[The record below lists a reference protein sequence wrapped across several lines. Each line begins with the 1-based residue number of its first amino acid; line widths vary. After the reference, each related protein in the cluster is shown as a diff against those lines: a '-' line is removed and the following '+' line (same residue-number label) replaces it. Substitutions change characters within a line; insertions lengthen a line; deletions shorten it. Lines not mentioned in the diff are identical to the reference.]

1 MGESP
6 RTPWADGERTVGSGG
21 PVPLPFRSKCPWSL
35 QRPWLVSGQH
45 CFSLISP
52 SCLSAADDV
61 TSCFDDVTDCFRYIL
76 KYIGTDAELDNRLYV
91 VIDVGA
97 CILMTSLR
105 IVGSELYKWPSLSL
119 PLISLRISVVEFL
132 TGQSAV
138 KQQASAPDAYLTVPD
153 RSDIE
158 YRTTLTL
165 YLQYSSTDRP
175 GLPRGG

>member
-1 MGESP
+1 
-6 RTPWADGERTVGSGG
+6 
-21 PVPLPFRSKCPWSL
+21 
-35 QRPWLVSGQH
+35 
-45 CFSLISP
+45 
-52 SCLSAADDV
+52 
-61 TSCFDDVTDCFRYIL
+61 
-76 KYIGTDAELDNRLYV
+76 
-91 VIDVGA
+91 
-97 CILMTSLR
+97 MTSLR
-105 IVGSELYKWPSLSL
+105 IVGSELYERPSLSL
-119 PLISLRISVVEFL
+119 PLISLRISVVESL